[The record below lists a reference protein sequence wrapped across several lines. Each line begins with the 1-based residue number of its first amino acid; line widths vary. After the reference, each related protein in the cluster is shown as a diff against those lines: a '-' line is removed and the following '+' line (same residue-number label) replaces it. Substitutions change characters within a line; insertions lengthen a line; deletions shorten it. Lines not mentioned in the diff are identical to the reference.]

1 MKSKHEELSDTLTT
15 LQHEFEQYMAQ
26 QVSPRTARNHS
37 HVIGLFIEYVCFG
50 RGVQTIQEITRG
62 MANSAFRAWYMS
74 NVGAV
79 TEGQVK
85 TAIKKFSVLHKNTSI
100 FHFRPQDSSSL
111 CALTTR
117 FFVSICIGT
126 RENQLNIPG
135 S

>member
-1 MKSKHEELSDTLTT
+1 MSQRGDETRMKSKHEELSDHLTT
-15 LQHEFEQYMAQ
+15 LQHEFEQHLSQ
-26 QVSPRTARNHS
+26 QLSPRTVRNHS

-85 TAIKKFSVLHKNTSI
+85 TAIK
-100 FHFRPQDSSSL
+100 
-111 CALTTR
+111 R
-117 FFVSICIGT
+117 FFRFLDIEKGITNDAVLKSFA
-126 RENQLNIPG
+126 RK